1 MASYRLAVRHDTAA
15 NWTSADPVLAQ
26 GEFGYET
33 DTGKIKI
40 GDSATSWSSLA
51 YFADDISNDYV
62 DSHLNTD
69 SASTGDFLSWDG
81 SDYVWTIPNSGGAQT
96 FTDLTATSSFTSP
109 GIDDNATTTQL
120 TIEDGS
126 SVFNNDTKVS
136 RAHRYGTAF
145 SVENTSTGG
154 KAWELRST
162 GVDNLLGTGDLQ
174 FNVDSNSS
182 LTLKADRSAEF
193 SGDLTASGNV
203 GINEINPDEKLVVN
217 TGSTGISK
225 FQTAYSFQQR
235 NAAIEIASTAPNAGN
250 GSGYIAQGV
259 AGGGI
264 GIYQGGTYY
273 GGGNYKLYGNAT
285 SLSGIQLEQG
295 SIRFQAADGY
305 STGATPGN
313 NERMRIDASGRVGIG
328 EIDPTFKLNIKGEGS
343 SASSIKL
350 ERTGSI
356 TGEGRVGYNYIGT
369 FTDNDFNVYTNSIAR
384 MTIDSAGLVGI
395 NETDPQSTLDV
406 TGDFRV
412 TSGATRYVVDPTVAV
427 SGYEATVSMTDSGL
441 EHTLNTT
448 SRGFVWS
455 NGRGEHMR
463 IDAAGDVMMQGSLE
477 VNGSSFVHDTPNG
490 RITLDRDVGIN
501 RLMSTTT
508 GFAAYQ
514 TLETRASNF
523 TWRLGTAAPAMTLNS
538 TGSLLVG
545 KDTANYIL
553 QGVEI
558 NPTGSG
564 VFTTATET
572 PLVTNRN
579 GAGECA
585 AFYLDDVKKGF
596 ITQPA
601 TGAPT
606 FAAASDERLKDN
618 VVDHESELANV
629 MALRPTRWDW
639 KDGSGA
645 GEGFIAQEVEQT
657 GWADLVGEDV
667 DTGFKNLAGLGA
679 VETRLIKAMQEQQ
692 AMIEALKA
700 KVEALENA

>member
-1 MASYRLAVRHDTAA
+1 MDL
-15 NWTSADPVLAQ
+15 TS
-26 GEFGYET
+26 GYA
-33 DTGKIKI
+33 G
-40 GDSATSWSSLA
+40 
-51 YFADDISNDYV
+51 Y
-62 DSHLNTD
+62 
-69 SASTGDFLSWDG
+69 
-81 SDYVWTIPNSGGAQT
+81 GGQFT
-96 FTDLTATSSFTSP
+96 FTSNGDERMRISS
-109 GIDDNATTTQL
+109 A
-120 TIEDGS
+120 
-126 SVFNNDTKVS
+126 
-136 RAHRYGTAF
+136 
-145 SVENTSTGG
+145 
-154 KAWELRST
+154 
-162 GVDNLLGTGDLQ
+162 
-174 FNVDSNSS
+174 
-182 LTLKADRSAEF
+182 
-193 SGDLTASGNV
+193 GNV

-217 TGSTGISK
+217 TSSTGISK
-225 FQTAYSFQQR
+225 FVTAYSFQQR
-235 NAAIEIASTAPNAGN
+235 NAAIEIAPAAPNVGN
-250 GSGYIAQGV
+250 GSGYIAQGL

-264 GIYQGGTYY
+264 GLYQGGTYY

-285 SLSGIQLEQG
+285 SISSVQLEQG
-295 SIRFQAADGY
+295 SIVFQASDGY
-305 STGATPGN
+305 STGASPGN
-313 NERMRIDASGRVGIG
+313 TERMRIDASG
-328 EIDPTFKLNIKGEGS
+328 N
-343 SASSIKL
+343 
-350 ERTGSI
+350 
-356 TGEGRVGYNYIGT
+356 
-369 FTDNDFNVYTNSIAR
+369 
-384 MTIDSAGLVGI
+384 VGI
-395 NETDPQSTLDV
+395 NEDAPTRQMHIKSPG
-406 TGDFRV
+406 TGDSRNLLVDTTGANGNAGIGFASGGNEEWALATIGTTGAQDLRLYNWNNTEEVLRV
-412 TSGATRYVVDPTVAV
+412 SDIGNVGIGTDVPTYKLVVSDNGTGGTEFQPSATSGRMFTYNRSTNQYIDNLQGGKNIIFQT
-427 SGYEATVSMTDSGL
+427 GTT
-441 EHTLNTT
+441 TNTE
-448 SRGFVWS
+448 R
-455 NGRGEHMR
+455 MR